1 MEIGKSSSGNPN
13 LSLIFE
19 GSGASILLLFVD
31 CENAWMNNECLHN
44 RRMIQS
50 IAVVLRREL
59 NIIDVTEQSTVVED
73 DSDYRTYSMTLI
85 VVTIES
91 ELC

>member
-50 IAVVLRREL
+50 IAVLRREL
-59 NIIDVTEQSTVVED
+59 NIIDVTVAVCKLLVD
-73 DSDYRTYSMTLI
+73 FI
-85 VVTIES
+85 H
-91 ELC
+91 

>member
-50 IAVVLRREL
+50 IAVLRREL

-91 ELC
+91 E

>member
-50 IAVVLRREL
+50 IAVVLRREF
-59 NIIDVTEQSTVVED
+59 NIIDVTEQSMVVVED
-73 DSDYRTYSMTLI
+73 NLDYRTYSMT
-85 VVTIES
+85 S
-91 ELC
+91 